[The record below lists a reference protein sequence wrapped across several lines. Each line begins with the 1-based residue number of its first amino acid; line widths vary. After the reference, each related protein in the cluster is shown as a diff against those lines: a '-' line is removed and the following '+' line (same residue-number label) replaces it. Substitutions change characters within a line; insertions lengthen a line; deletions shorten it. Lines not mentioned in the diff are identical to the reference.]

1 MIQKFRKAAYAARF
15 RLSAPKRPVIGLVV
29 SSFDKGGLEQ
39 VVLNLYR
46 GYRAAGYEAYLL
58 VEENILGPMARQMPA
73 EHLFVFDRDERKFLA
88 FCREKNINTLH
99 YHYNTFLMKG
109 ARLIGF
115 RILYTIHNIYTWKND
130 AEMAAYAAKLQSAH
144 RLVAVSGFV
153 RDYFCARTG
162 LPKER
167 VEVINNGVQLDELFR
182 PASLPFTR
190 GSLGLKEGDIAL
202 AMVASFHPVK
212 HQIGMLGVMRRLQ
225 ARLPQAKLLL
235 VGNVGDPEYYK
246 EFCRHLQ
253 ASPAAGSVIQVPYL
267 NHTQMGEFLRTIPDL
282 FLLPTLQEGC
292 SNAVLEA
299 LCSGLPMVLTD
310 VGNAREAEA
319 AAPGACIVA
328 PAAVPDPVQLTDRL
342 ARQLSGEE
350 NAPNADALA
359 DAICAAA
366 ADLPAMKAAART
378 AARNAAAFG
387 CGAMCT
393 AYLALMERR

>member
-1 MIQKFRKAAYAARF
+1 MIQNFRKAAYAVRF
-15 RLSAPKRPVIGLVV
+15 RLSAKKRPVIGLVV

-46 GYRAAGYEAYLL
+46 GYRAAGYQAYLL
-58 VEENILGPMARQMPA
+58 VEENILGPMAHQVPA
-73 EHLFVFDRDERKFLA
+73 EHLFVFDRNESKFLA
-88 FCREKNINTLH
+88 FCREKGINTLH

-130 AEMAAYAAKLQSAH
+130 AEMAAYAAKLQNAH
-144 RLVAVSGFV
+144 VLVAVSGFV

-162 LPKER
+162 VPQER
-167 VEVINNGVQLDELFR
+167 VLVINNGVQLEELSR

-190 GSLGLKEGDIAL
+190 ESLGLKEKDIAL

-212 HQIGMLGVMRRLQ
+212 HQIGMLGVMQRLQ
-225 ARLPQAKLLL
+225 TRLPAAKLLL
-235 VGNVGDPEYYK
+235 VGNVGDKNYYE
-246 EFCRHLQ
+246 EFCRHLKTC
-253 ASPAAGSVIQVPYL
+253 SAAGNIVQVPYL
-267 NHTQMGEFLRTIPDL
+267 NHTQMGEFLRTIPDI

-299 LCSGLPMVLTD
+299 LCSGLPMVLTN
-310 VGNAREAEA
+310 VGNAREAKA
-319 AAPGACIVA
+319 AAPGACIVV
-328 PAAVPDPVQLTDRL
+328 PAAVSDPVQLTDQL

-359 DAICAAA
+359 DAIFTAAA
-366 ADLPAMKAAART
+366 NLPAMRAAAHC
-378 AARNAAAFG
+378 AAEHAQAFG
-387 CGAMCT
+387 CEAMCA
-393 AYLALMERR
+393 AYLAQMKRR